1 MGNAI
6 KQLIILLIAL
16 TSIILFHRFY
26 VNKSSE
32 NASSVNM
39 KEVIIS
45 SYDAYSLSKFE
56 AAKAKM
62 MQYAEQLYQK
72 DLAEGET
79 DKEFEGLTVAE
90 YCWNALDEY
99 DEELNVQKELAL
111 FLPRIRL
118 QSGIAFKTFHQRF
131 RHRNRHIYIFGSA
144 ISDFD
149 LCRNNGISM

>member
-1 MGNAI
+1 MGSTI

-16 TSIILFHRFY
+16 TAIILFHRFY

-32 NASSVNM
+32 NDSSVNI
-39 KEVIIS
+39 KEVITS

-62 MQYAEQLYQK
+62 MQYAEELYQK

-79 DKEFEGLTVAE
+79 DKEFEGLTVFE

-111 FLPRIRL
+111 FLPLILAILIIIAVVVSIRL
-118 QSGIAFKTFHQRF
+118 GL
-131 RHRNRHIYIFGSA
+131 SA
-144 ISDFD
+144 IRKLDFD
-149 LCRNNGISM
+149 NDATAF

>member
-1 MGNAI
+1 MGKAI

-16 TSIILFHRFY
+16 TAIILFHRFY

-32 NASSVNM
+32 NDSSVNI
-39 KEVIIS
+39 KEVITS
-45 SYDAYSLSKFE
+45 SYDAYSLSNFG

-62 MQYAEQLYQK
+62 RQYAEELYQK

-90 YCWNALDEY
+90 YCWKALDEY

-111 FLPRIRL
+111 FLPLILAILIIIAVIVSIRL
-118 QSGIAFKTFHQRF
+118 GL
-131 RHRNRHIYIFGSA
+131 SA
-144 ISDFD
+144 IRKLDFD
-149 LCRNNGISM
+149 NDATSF

>member
-6 KQLIILLIAL
+6 KQLIILLIVF
-16 TSIILFHRFY
+16 TVIILFHRFY

-39 KEVIIS
+39 KEVITS

-56 AAKAKM
+56 SAKDKM

-72 DLAEGET
+72 DNAEGET

-90 YCWNALDEY
+90 YCWKALDEY

-111 FLPRIRL
+111 FLPLILAILIIIAVIVSIRL
-118 QSGIAFKTFHQRF
+118 GL
-131 RHRNRHIYIFGSA
+131 SA
-144 ISDFD
+144 IRKLDFD
-149 LCRNNGISM
+149 NDATSF

>member
-1 MGNAI
+1 MGKAI
-6 KQLIILLIAL
+6 KQLTILLIVF
-16 TSIILFHRFY
+16 TVIILFHRFY

-39 KEVIIS
+39 KEVITS

-62 MQYAEQLYQK
+62 MQYAEELYQK

-90 YCWNALDEY
+90 YCWKALDEY

-111 FLPRIRL
+111 FLPLILAILIIIAVIVSIRL
-118 QSGIAFKTFHQRF
+118 GL
-131 RHRNRHIYIFGSA
+131 SA
-144 ISDFD
+144 IRKLDFD
-149 LCRNNGISM
+149 NDATSF

>member
-1 MGNAI
+1 MGKAI
-6 KQLIILLIAL
+6 KQLTILLIVF
-16 TSIILFHRFY
+16 TVIILFHRFY

-39 KEVIIS
+39 KEVITS

-56 AAKAKM
+56 AAKDKM

-72 DLAEGET
+72 DIAEGET

-90 YCWNALDEY
+90 YCWKALDEY

-111 FLPRIRL
+111 FLPLILAILIIIAVVVSIRL
-118 QSGIAFKTFHQRF
+118 GL
-131 RHRNRHIYIFGSA
+131 SA
-144 ISDFD
+144 IRKLDFD
-149 LCRNNGISM
+149 NDATSF

>member
-1 MGNAI
+1 MGSTI

-16 TSIILFHRFY
+16 TAIILFHRFY

-39 KEVIIS
+39 KEAIIS

-62 MQYAEQLYQK
+62 MQYAKELYQK

-79 DKEFEGLTVAE
+79 DKEFEGLTVFE

-111 FLPRIRL
+111 FLPLILAILIIIAVIVSIRL
-118 QSGIAFKTFHQRF
+118 GL
-131 RHRNRHIYIFGSA
+131 SA
-144 ISDFD
+144 IRKLDFD
-149 LCRNNGISM
+149 NDATSF

>member
-6 KQLIILLIAL
+6 KQFIILLIAL
-16 TSIILFHRFY
+16 TAIILFHRFY

-39 KEVIIS
+39 KEAIIS

-62 MQYAEQLYQK
+62 MQYAEELYQK

-90 YCWNALDEY
+90 YCWKALDEY

-111 FLPRIRL
+111 FLPLILAILIIIAVVVSIRL
-118 QSGIAFKTFHQRF
+118 GL
-131 RHRNRHIYIFGSA
+131 SA
-144 ISDFD
+144 IRKLDFD
-149 LCRNNGISM
+149 NDATAF

>member
-16 TSIILFHRFY
+16 TAIILFHSFY

-32 NASSVNM
+32 KTEPVNI
-39 KEVIIS
+39 KETIVS

-56 AAKAKM
+56 AAKDKM

-72 DLAEGET
+72 DIAEGET

-90 YCWNALDEY
+90 YCWKALDEY
-99 DEELNVQKELAL
+99 DEELNLQKELAL
-111 FLPRIRL
+111 FLPLILAILIIIAVIVSIRL
-118 QSGIAFKTFHQRF
+118 GL
-131 RHRNRHIYIFGSA
+131 SA
-144 ISDFD
+144 IRKLDFD
-149 LCRNNGISM
+149 NDATSF

>member
-16 TSIILFHRFY
+16 TAIILFHRFY

-39 KEVIIS
+39 KEAIIS

-62 MQYAEQLYQK
+62 MQYAEELYQK

-79 DKEFEGLTVAE
+79 DKEFEGLTVFE

-111 FLPRIRL
+111 FLPLILAILIIIAVIVSIRL
-118 QSGIAFKTFHQRF
+118 GL
-131 RHRNRHIYIFGSA
+131 SA
-144 ISDFD
+144 IRKLDFD
-149 LCRNNGISM
+149 NDATSF

>member
-1 MGNAI
+1 MGSTI

-16 TSIILFHRFY
+16 TAIILFHRFY

-32 NASSVNM
+32 NDSSVNM
-39 KEVIIS
+39 KEVITS

-56 AAKAKM
+56 AAKDKM

-79 DKEFEGLTVAE
+79 DKEFEGLTVFE

-111 FLPRIRL
+111 FLPLILAILIIIAVVVSIRL
-118 QSGIAFKTFHQRF
+118 GL
-131 RHRNRHIYIFGSA
+131 SA
-144 ISDFD
+144 IRKLDFD
-149 LCRNNGISM
+149 NDATSF

>member
-1 MGNAI
+1 MGSTI

-16 TSIILFHRFY
+16 TAIILFHRFY

-39 KEVIIS
+39 KEAIIS

-62 MQYAEQLYQK
+62 MQYAEELYQK

-111 FLPRIRL
+111 FLPLILAILIIIAVIVSIRL
-118 QSGIAFKTFHQRF
+118 GL
-131 RHRNRHIYIFGSA
+131 SA
-144 ISDFD
+144 IRKLDFD
-149 LCRNNGISM
+149 NDATSF

>member
-6 KQLIILLIAL
+6 KQFIILLIAL
-16 TSIILFHRFY
+16 TAIILFHRFY

-39 KEVIIS
+39 KEAIIS

-62 MQYAEQLYQK
+62 MQYAEELYQK

-99 DEELNVQKELAL
+99 DEELNLQKELAL
-111 FLPRIRL
+111 FLPLILAILIIIAVIVSIRL
-118 QSGIAFKTFHQRF
+118 GL
-131 RHRNRHIYIFGSA
+131 SA
-144 ISDFD
+144 IRKLDFD
-149 LCRNNGISM
+149 NDATAF

>member
-1 MGNAI
+1 MGKAI

-16 TSIILFHRFY
+16 TAIILFHRFY

-39 KEVIIS
+39 KETIIS

-56 AAKAKM
+56 AAKDKM
-62 MQYAEQLYQK
+62 MQYAEELYQK

-79 DKEFEGLTVAE
+79 DKEFEGLTVFE

-111 FLPRIRL
+111 FLPLILAILIIIAVIVSIRL
-118 QSGIAFKTFHQRF
+118 GL
-131 RHRNRHIYIFGSA
+131 SA
-144 ISDFD
+144 IRKLDFD
-149 LCRNNGISM
+149 NDATSF

>member
-1 MGNAI
+1 MGSTI

-16 TSIILFHRFY
+16 TAIILFHRFY

-39 KEVIIS
+39 KEAIIS

-62 MQYAEQLYQK
+62 MQYAEELYQK

-79 DKEFEGLTVAE
+79 DKEFEGLTVFE

-111 FLPRIRL
+111 FLPLILAILIIIAVVVSIRL
-118 QSGIAFKTFHQRF
+118 GL
-131 RHRNRHIYIFGSA
+131 SA
-144 ISDFD
+144 IRKLDFD
-149 LCRNNGISM
+149 NDATAF

>member
-6 KQLIILLIAL
+6 KQFIILLIAL
-16 TSIILFHRFY
+16 TAIILFHRFY

-39 KEVIIS
+39 KEVITS

-56 AAKAKM
+56 AAKDKM

-72 DLAEGET
+72 DIAEGET

-90 YCWNALDEY
+90 YCWKALDEY

-111 FLPRIRL
+111 FLPLILAILIILAVITSIRL
-118 QSGIAFKTFHQRF
+118 GL
-131 RHRNRHIYIFGSA
+131 SA
-144 ISDFD
+144 IRKLAFD
-149 LCRNNGISM
+149 NDATSF

>member
-1 MGNAI
+1 MGKAI

-32 NASSVNM
+32 NASSVNI
-39 KEVIIS
+39 KETIVS
-45 SYDAYSLSKFE
+45 SYDAYSLSKIE
-56 AAKAKM
+56 AAKDKM
-62 MQYAEQLYQK
+62 MQYAEELYQK

-99 DEELNVQKELAL
+99 DEELNLQKELAL
-111 FLPRIRL
+111 FLPLILAILIIIAVIVSIRL
-118 QSGIAFKTFHQRF
+118 GL
-131 RHRNRHIYIFGSA
+131 SA
-144 ISDFD
+144 IRKLDFD
-149 LCRNNGISM
+149 NDATSF

>member
-1 MGNAI
+1 MGKAI
-6 KQLIILLIAL
+6 KLLIILLIAL

-56 AAKAKM
+56 AAKDKM
-62 MQYAEQLYQK
+62 MQYAEQLYQR
-72 DLAEGET
+72 DIAEGET

-90 YCWNALDEY
+90 YCWKALDEY

-111 FLPRIRL
+111 FLPLILAILIIIAVIVSIRL
-118 QSGIAFKTFHQRF
+118 GL
-131 RHRNRHIYIFGSA
+131 SA
-144 ISDFD
+144 IRKLDFD
-149 LCRNNGISM
+149 NEATSF

>member
-1 MGNAI
+1 MGSTI

-16 TSIILFHRFY
+16 TAIILFHRFY

-39 KEVIIS
+39 KEAIIS

-62 MQYAEQLYQK
+62 MQYAKELYQK

-79 DKEFEGLTVAE
+79 DKEFEGLTVFE

-111 FLPRIRL
+111 FLPLILAILIIIAVVVSIRL
-118 QSGIAFKTFHQRF
+118 GL
-131 RHRNRHIYIFGSA
+131 SA
-144 ISDFD
+144 IRKLDFD
-149 LCRNNGISM
+149 NEATSF

>member
-6 KQLIILLIAL
+6 KQFIILLIAL
-16 TSIILFHRFY
+16 TAIILFHRFY

-39 KEVIIS
+39 KEAIIS

-62 MQYAEQLYQK
+62 MQYAEELYQK

-99 DEELNVQKELAL
+99 DEELNLQKELAL
-111 FLPRIRL
+111 FLPLILAILIIIAVIVSIRL
-118 QSGIAFKTFHQRF
+118 GL
-131 RHRNRHIYIFGSA
+131 SA
-144 ISDFD
+144 IRKLDFD
-149 LCRNNGISM
+149 NDATSF

>member
-6 KQLIILLIAL
+6 KQFIILLIAL
-16 TSIILFHRFY
+16 TAIILFHRFY

-32 NASSVNM
+32 KTEPVNI
-39 KEVIIS
+39 KETIVS

-56 AAKAKM
+56 AAKDKM

-72 DLAEGET
+72 DIAEGET

-111 FLPRIRL
+111 FLPLILAILIIIAVIVSIRL
-118 QSGIAFKTFHQRF
+118 GL
-131 RHRNRHIYIFGSA
+131 SA
-144 ISDFD
+144 IRKLDFD
-149 LCRNNGISM
+149 NDATSF

>member
-1 MGNAI
+1 MGSTI

-16 TSIILFHRFY
+16 TAIILFHRFY

-39 KEVIIS
+39 KEAIIS

-62 MQYAEQLYQK
+62 MQYAEELYQK

-79 DKEFEGLTVAE
+79 DKEFEGLTVFE
-90 YCWNALDEY
+90 YCWNTLDEY

-111 FLPRIRL
+111 FLPLILAILIIIAVVVSIRL
-118 QSGIAFKTFHQRF
+118 GL
-131 RHRNRHIYIFGSA
+131 SA
-144 ISDFD
+144 IRKLDFD
-149 LCRNNGISM
+149 NDATAF

>member
-1 MGNAI
+1 MGKAI

-16 TSIILFHRFY
+16 TAIILFHRFY

-32 NASSVNM
+32 NTSSVNI
-39 KEVIIS
+39 KDVITS

-62 MQYAEQLYQK
+62 MQYAEELYQK

-111 FLPRIRL
+111 FLPLILAILIIIAVIVSIRL
-118 QSGIAFKTFHQRF
+118 GL
-131 RHRNRHIYIFGSA
+131 SA
-144 ISDFD
+144 IRKLDFD
-149 LCRNNGISM
+149 NDATSF

>member
-1 MGNAI
+1 MGSTI

-16 TSIILFHRFY
+16 TAIILFHRFY

-39 KEVIIS
+39 KEAIIS

-62 MQYAEQLYQK
+62 MQYAEELYQK

-99 DEELNVQKELAL
+99 DEELNLQKELAL
-111 FLPRIRL
+111 FLPLILAILIIIAVIVSIRL
-118 QSGIAFKTFHQRF
+118 GL
-131 RHRNRHIYIFGSA
+131 SA
-144 ISDFD
+144 IRKLDFD
-149 LCRNNGISM
+149 NDATSF

>member
-1 MGNAI
+1 MGSTI

-16 TSIILFHRFY
+16 TAIILFHRFY

-39 KEVIIS
+39 KEVITS

-56 AAKAKM
+56 AAKDKM
-62 MQYAEQLYQK
+62 MQYAEELYQK

-90 YCWNALDEY
+90 YCWKALDEY

-111 FLPRIRL
+111 FLPLILAILIIIAVIVSIRL
-118 QSGIAFKTFHQRF
+118 GL
-131 RHRNRHIYIFGSA
+131 SA
-144 ISDFD
+144 IRKLDFD
-149 LCRNNGISM
+149 NDATSF

>member
-1 MGNAI
+1 MGKAI

-32 NASSVNM
+32 NASSVNI
-39 KEVIIS
+39 KETIVS
-45 SYDAYSLSKFE
+45 SYDAYSLSKIE
-56 AAKAKM
+56 AAKDKM
-62 MQYAEQLYQK
+62 MQYAEELYQK

-79 DKEFEGLTVAE
+79 DKEFEGLTVVE

-111 FLPRIRL
+111 FLPLILAILIIIAVIVSIRL
-118 QSGIAFKTFHQRF
+118 GL
-131 RHRNRHIYIFGSA
+131 SA
-144 ISDFD
+144 IRKLDFD
-149 LCRNNGISM
+149 NDATSF

>member
-1 MGNAI
+1 MGKAI

-16 TSIILFHRFY
+16 TAIILFHRFY

-39 KEVIIS
+39 KEVITS

-56 AAKAKM
+56 AAKDKM
-62 MQYAEQLYQK
+62 MYYAEQLYQK

-79 DKEFEGLTVAE
+79 DKEFEGLTVFE

-111 FLPRIRL
+111 FLPLILAILIIIAVIVSIRL
-118 QSGIAFKTFHQRF
+118 GL
-131 RHRNRHIYIFGSA
+131 SA
-144 ISDFD
+144 IRKLDFD
-149 LCRNNGISM
+149 NDATSF

>member
-16 TSIILFHRFY
+16 TAIILFHRFY

-32 NASSVNM
+32 KTEPVNT
-39 KEVIIS
+39 KETIVS

-56 AAKAKM
+56 AAKDKM
-62 MQYAEQLYQK
+62 MQYAEQLYQR
-72 DLAEGET
+72 DIAEGET

-90 YCWNALDEY
+90 YCWKALDEY

-111 FLPRIRL
+111 FLPLILAILIIIAVIVSIRL
-118 QSGIAFKTFHQRF
+118 GL
-131 RHRNRHIYIFGSA
+131 SA
-144 ISDFD
+144 IRKLDFD
-149 LCRNNGISM
+149 NDATSF

>member
-1 MGNAI
+1 MGSTI

-16 TSIILFHRFY
+16 TAIILFHRFY

-39 KEVIIS
+39 KEAIIS

-62 MQYAEQLYQK
+62 MQYAKELYQK

-79 DKEFEGLTVAE
+79 DKEFEGLTVFE

-111 FLPRIRL
+111 FLPLILAILIIIAVVVSIRL
-118 QSGIAFKTFHQRF
+118 GL
-131 RHRNRHIYIFGSA
+131 SA
-144 ISDFD
+144 IRKLDFD
-149 LCRNNGISM
+149 NDATSF